1 MKMRKKNDT
10 AVYST
15 GTKVIRFLVVLLM
28 SFVAFLTLY
37 PIFYVVL
44 GAFKKNQEL
53 LTGGI
58 NIFPSEWIVQ
68 NFIDAWNSANFAVY
82 TGNSIFLALSV
93 MILTLVVTSMAGY
106 VFARK
111 NFRGKELIYGLFVAF
126 MFVNVGSVTLR
137 PLFELAV
144 KIHMNTS
151 LWSAYMVPLL
161 EEDCQKAGVQMMLNT
176 TATEILTDDNGAAV
190 GIKAT
195 GASGETIT
203 INAKA
208 VILTSGGFGANMDM
222 VVEYKP
228 ELKGFMTT
236 NAPGILGQGIKMAQ
250 AIGADTV
257 DMDQIQIHP
266 TVQYD
271 SASLITEG
279 LRGDGAV
286 LINSEGKRFIDEVG
300 TRDVVSAAEIAQTGS
315 YSWLVVDQAMVD
327 ASSVIQGYI
336 KKGYTVTGETYEEL
350 GKAMG
355 VDEAA
360 FAETMN
366 TWNGYVEAKNDPDF
380 GRTSFANKLDTA
392 PYYAIKVTAGVHHTM
407 GGLKINTNTEVLNEN
422 GEVIPG
428 LFAAGEVTGGVH
440 GANRLGGTAVSDF
453 VVFGRIAGAAAS
465 KYAA

>member
-151 LWSAYMVPLL
+151 LWSVVFIS
-161 EEDCQKAGVQMMLNT
+161 AGT
-176 TATEILTDDNGAAV
+176 
-190 GIKAT
+190 
-195 GASGETIT
+195 
-203 INAKA
+203 
-208 VILTSGGFGANMDM
+208 
-222 VVEYKP
+222 
-228 ELKGFMTT
+228 
-236 NAPGILGQGIKMAQ
+236 AQ
-250 AIGADTV
+250 ATYIF
-257 DMDQIQIHP
+257 
-266 TVQYD
+266 
-271 SASLITEG
+271 LI
-279 LRGDGAV
+279 RGYM
-286 LINSEGKRFIDEVG
+286 NSVPK
-300 TRDVVSAAEIAQTGS
+300 
-315 YSWLVVDQAMVD
+315 
-327 ASSVIQGYI
+327 
-336 KKGYTVTGETYEEL
+336 EL
-350 GKAMG
+350 
-355 VDEAA
+355 DEAA
-360 FAETMN
+360 KIDGCTFFQTFYKIILPVLKPILATVALLSFRGGWNEYILPLVFTM
-366 TWNGYVEAKNDPDF
+366 TD
-380 GRTSFANKLDTA
+380 
-392 PYYAIKVTAGVHHTM
+392 
-407 GGLKINTNTEVLNEN
+407 
-422 GEVIPG
+422 
-428 LFAAGEVTGGVH
+428 
-440 GANRLGGTAVSDF
+440 
-453 VVFGRIAGAAAS
+453 AS
-465 KYAA
+465 KQSPDSRGDHVKECGRWCSSMEYHVCRGDHRDRSDSGHLHFCK